1 MRRYHD
7 AAYLMSL
14 PFGEFCE
21 LALYA
26 RKKDQEEE
34 IRQQWVS
41 ILPFM
46 YMKRLRY
53 MSFQD
58 YFDGCTGATIDR
70 RPAQEIIDEIL
81 KAHGMKDLG
90 DFKHGNI

>member
-7 AAYLMSL
+7 TAYLMSL

-21 LALYA
+21 LALYV

-58 YFDGCTGATIDR
+58 YYDGCTGETIDR
-70 RPAQEIIDEIL
+70 RPEQEIIDEIL
-81 KAHGMKDLG
+81 KAHGMKNLE
-90 DFKHGNI
+90 DFKDGNI